1 MSSTINLYAKLQ
13 EKGNGSLYR
22 DFNLKS
28 VRIFLPM
35 NLKLTEYDN
44 KKMRID
50 IDNETLCITFEQNK
64 FAKSGQ
70 KRVAR
75 FHPGR

>member
-1 MSSTINLYAKLQ
+1 
-13 EKGNGSLYR
+13 
-22 DFNLKS
+22 
-28 VRIFLPM
+28 M